1 MKILLPFFP
10 LRKPATLCHPGLL
23 HVCVEQ
29 DEVNY
34 VVSEEKK
41 WVNGETMSTRM
52 MIDGLYWN
60 VLGCNLAV
68 LGCTGL
74 YWAVMDCSGLFCTVL
89 DCTGLSRAGGRG
101 DPGGRGGQGSQDDEP
116 R

>member
-1 MKILLPFFP
+1 MWFLK
-10 LRKPATLCHPGLL
+10 
-23 HVCVEQ
+23 
-29 DEVNY
+29 
-34 VVSEEKK
+34 KK